1 MSARKDTV
9 TIGPNQSVTVTESEA
24 FDFLTE
30 HGHAIEFRLV
40 PDASHFSWLD
50 AKKKLK

>member
-1 MSARKDTV
+1 MSARKETV
-9 TIGPNQSVTVTESEA
+9 TIGPNQSVSVTEAAA
-24 FDFLTE
+24 FDFLAE